1 MNEKLKQEMISAYT
15 RSINIIDEKL
25 EDIGVPCDKELS
37 QSAYAKIA
45 HAKAEEREYLRKKKS
60 ALEKKLE
67 ELENE

>member
-1 MNEKLKQEMISAYT
+1 MNETLKQEMISAYT
-15 RSINIIDEKL
+15 RSIRIIDQKL
-25 EDIGVPCDKELS
+25 EDLGAPCDKALS

-45 HAKAEEREYLRKKKS
+45 HAKAEEREYLRKKKV

>member
-15 RSINIIDEKL
+15 RSINIIDQKL
-25 EDIGVPCDKELS
+25 EELGAPCDKSLS

-45 HAKAEEREYLRKKKS
+45 HAKAEEREYLRKKKV
-60 ALEKKLE
+60 ALEKKLK